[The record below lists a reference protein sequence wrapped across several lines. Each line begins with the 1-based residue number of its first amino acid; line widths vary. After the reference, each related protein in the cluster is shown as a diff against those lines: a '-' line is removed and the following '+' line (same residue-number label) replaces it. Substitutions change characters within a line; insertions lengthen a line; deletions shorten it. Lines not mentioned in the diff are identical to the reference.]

1 MAMPRSPLAR
11 RDTPKPVQ
19 APNRKPAGKRKAK
32 AVLDR
37 PALPPGWHT
46 SDDHEISLRRWRG
59 RTEILSVKALEPDHP
74 YFGTFRTRSVSGGSY
89 EVEIRSLNE
98 PANSCGCID
107 YRVNGLGTCKHIEG
121 TIEAMARGRAKSFRA
136 AKATGSPRVEVF
148 LDRRASSLPAIM
160 WPAEGPGR
168 NFKAVRD
175 WLAPY
180 LAADGTLTHDPEQ
193 IESLIA
199 AWETAPARIRTVLR
213 VSRHFTPWL
222 DRARR
227 ERHRVEARAVFEAD
241 IAAGRETLDIVK
253 YPLLPYQREGVLHLA
268 FGERALLADEMGLG
282 KTIQAIAACVLLAK
296 LKQVQRVLVVCPAS
310 LKAEW
315 EEQIARF
322 CDQSTRLVFGS
333 KAQRHAA
340 YQAPAFFTIVNYE
353 QVLGDAEEINGTLKP
368 DVIVLDEAQRIKNWQ
383 TKTARRVK
391 SLRSPHAFVLTGTP
405 LENRIDELYSIVQY
419 LDPEILGP
427 LFRFNRDF
435 YQLDERGRPVDY
447 QNLAD
452 LRERL
457 KPLLLRRRKSDV
469 ETQLPGRTIKT
480 YFVPMVE
487 EQKLRYEEYYVP
499 ASRLIA
505 KAQKRPLTQAEFE
518 RLQML
523 FACMRMVCDTPAI
536 LDPTC
541 RISPKLEE
549 LEGILGDLLD
559 DPDRKV
565 IVFSEWERM
574 LTMVRELAGEMG
586 VDAAWHT
593 GSLPQQ
599 RRRAEINRFKHD
611 PACRLFLSTDSGS
624 VGLNLQAAS
633 AVINVDLPWNPAKLE
648 QRIARA
654 WRKNQTRSVS
664 VVNLVTEDSIEHN
677 ILHLLGRKQALAD
690 GIIDGDGDLAAL
702 KMPSGRAAFVERMQA
717 MMAASPRAATHMRPA
732 EEILV
737 ADLVERHGE
746 KVLLAEARH
755 GVDGCPKLLIVF
767 DLDSPTL
774 AAETARLASVESVAV
789 DVIDRN
795 TWLAM
800 QRFAASGLLQFTHQS
815 RLLHRSATLIEQST
829 DGPAPVQRAGQLMA
843 EAQRALRMAKVL
855 ASGGFPEEVPALL
868 ATVSQK
874 AGAARM
880 VERGELPVGA
890 STASDTDIRRLVER
904 GEFPRDA
911 LGILDAS
918 PPSAGPPAPDSVN
931 ALISTA
937 EQILTAIEHHVAA
950 EPNLRAA

>member
-1 MAMPRSPLAR
+1 MPRLAQ
-11 RDTPKPVQ
+11 RDAPKSAQ

-37 PALPPGWHT
+37 PALPPGWLT
-46 SDDHEISLRRWRG
+46 SDDNEIALRRWRG

-74 YFGTFRTRSVSGGSY
+74 YFGTFRAQSASGGSY
-89 EVEIRSLNE
+89 EVEIRSLSGL
-98 PANSCGCID
+98 ANSCGCID

-121 TIEAMARGRAKSFRA
+121 TIAAMARGRVKTFRA
-136 AKATGSPRVEVF
+136 ARAAGSPRVEVF
-148 LDRRASSLPAIM
+148 LDRGASGLPAVI
-160 WPAEGPGR
+160 WPAEQSGR
-168 NFKAVRD
+168 NFKPTRH
-175 WLAPY
+175 WLGPY
-180 LAADGTLTHDPEQ
+180 LTAEGTLTRNPEQ

-199 AWETAPARIRTVLR
+199 AWNTAPAAIRAVLR

-227 ERHRVEARAVFEAD
+227 ERQRVEARTAFEAD
-241 IAAGRETLDIVK
+241 IEAGRETLDIVTH
-253 YPLLPYQREGVLHLA
+253 PLLPYQREGVLHLA

-282 KTIQAIAACVLLAK
+282 KTIQGIAACVLLAK
-296 LKQVQRVLVVCPAS
+296 LKQIERVVVVCPAS
-310 LKAEW
+310 LKTEW

-322 CDQSTRLVFGS
+322 CDRSTRLVFGS
-333 KAQRHAA
+333 RVQRRAA
-340 YQAPAFFTIVNYE
+340 YQDPAFFTIVNYE
-353 QVLGDAEEINGTLKP
+353 QVLGDAEDINSILRP
-368 DVIVLDEAQRIKNWQ
+368 DVVVLDEAQRIKNWQ

-391 SLRSPHAFVLTGTP
+391 SLRSPYAFVLTGTP

-435 YQLDERGRPVDY
+435 YRLDERGRPVDY

-457 KPLLLRRRKSDV
+457 QPLLLRRRKSDV
-469 ETQLPGRTIKT
+469 ETQLPGRTVKN

-487 EQKLRYEEYYVP
+487 EQRLRYEDYYGP
-499 ASRLIA
+499 AKQLIA
-505 KAQKRPLTQAEFE
+505 KAQRRPLTQAEFE
-518 RLQML
+518 LLQKL
-523 FACMRMVCDTPAI
+523 LACMRMVCDTPAI

-559 DPDRKV
+559 EPGRKV

-593 GSLPQQ
+593 GAVPQQ
-599 RRRAEINRFKHD
+599 QRRAEINRFKHD

-624 VGLNLQAAS
+624 VGLNLQVAS

-690 GIIDGDGDLAAL
+690 GVLDGAGDLASL

-717 MMAASPRAATHMRPA
+717 MMAASARPA
-732 EEILV
+732 ARVLPPEEVLV
-737 ADLVERHGE
+737 ADLVERHGD
-746 KVLLAEARH
+746 KALLVEARH
-755 GVDGCPKLLIVF
+755 GADGRPKLLAVL
-767 DLDSPTL
+767 DLDPPTFS
-774 AAETARLASVESVAV
+774 AEVARLSSVSAIAV
-789 DVIDRN
+789 DAIDRT

-800 QRFAASGLLQFTHQS
+800 RRLATTGLLQFTHES
-815 RLLHRSATLIEQST
+815 RVLHRSAAFNENGAVAMAS
-829 DGPAPVQRAGQLMA
+829 DQRSEQLMA

-855 ASGGFPEEVPALL
+855 AAGGFPDEAPALL
-868 ATVSQK
+868 AKVLQK
-874 AGAARM
+874 TGAARM
-880 VERGELPVGA
+880 AERAELLVGA
-890 STASDTDIRRLVER
+890 LTATDADIRRLVEQ
-904 GEFPRDA
+904 GVFPASA
-911 LGILDAS
+911 LAILDAS
-918 PPSAGPPAPDSVN
+918 QPSAGLPSGDVVN
-931 ALISTA
+931 ALVSTA
-937 EQILTAIEHHVAA
+937 EQVMAAIGHRVPA
-950 EPNLRAA
+950 EPGLRAA